1 MLANRSIPN
10 FNSLKNK
17 EKTINKELITS
28 NYNEIND
35 NKSYFKTKQLKR
47 EIKMQENLQTVLLLL
62 LLTLSPLMSGKKNKK
77 PN

>member
-1 MLANRSIPN
+1 MHCSIPN

-35 NKSYFKTKQLKR
+35 NKNYFKTKQLNR

-62 LLTLSPLMSGKKNKK
+62 LLTFSPLMSGKKNKQ

>member
-1 MLANRSIPN
+1 MHCSIPN

-35 NKSYFKTKQLKR
+35 NKNYFKTKQLKR
-47 EIKMQENLQTVLLLL
+47 EIKMQENL
-62 LLTLSPLMSGKKNKK
+62 
-77 PN
+77 

>member
-1 MLANRSIPN
+1 MHCSIPN

-35 NKSYFKTKQLKR
+35 NKNYFKTKQLQR

-62 LLTLSPLMSGKKNKK
+62 LLTFSPLMSGKKNKQ

>member
-1 MLANRSIPN
+1 MHRSIPN

-35 NKSYFKTKQLKR
+35 NKNYFKTKQLKR
-47 EIKMQENLQTVLLLL
+47 EIKLQENLQTVLLLL
-62 LLTLSPLMSGKKNKK
+62 LLTFSPLTSGKKNKK

>member
-1 MLANRSIPN
+1 MHCRIPS

-17 EKTINKELITS
+17 EKTINKELIII

-35 NKSYFKTKQLKR
+35 NKNYFKTKQLKR

-62 LLTLSPLMSGKKNKK
+62 LLTFSPLMSGKKNKK
-77 PN
+77 PT